1 MDGYPNPVQDGWKS
15 PDGGGGVLAQGEK
28 MTKLVKHMAGGG
40 LRWQMASVH
49 LYLRAEGNFVSRA
62 RAREIGDLP
71 RFGPLP

>member
-1 MDGYPNPVQDGWKS
+1 
-15 PDGGGGVLAQGEK
+15 